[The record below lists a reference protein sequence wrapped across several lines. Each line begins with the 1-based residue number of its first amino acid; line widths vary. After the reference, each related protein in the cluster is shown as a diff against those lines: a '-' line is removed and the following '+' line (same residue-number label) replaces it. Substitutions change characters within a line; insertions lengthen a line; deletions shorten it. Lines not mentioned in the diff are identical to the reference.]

1 MSDEDHSN
9 FQFLEQQWPE
19 LHDLAQRAGAAVATN
34 PDVTA
39 VRLRGF
45 TERMVEL
52 LFGHFGLQLIA
63 DQSQYDRLLLLERDS
78 LLERRLLA
86 KFHTIRKFGNDGA
99 HGKAVTSE
107 RAGDL
112 VYDAWTLGCW
122 FARLMRPDVDWLIRP
137 YGQRPRPDALK
148 SEVPAFPSAEGGTRP
163 QDNVVAFPED
173 RVRRIRQEV
182 AAALAK
188 VDPEIRNLRTRMSLR
203 EAFVEDLN
211 GDQSA
216 CADAL
221 EAFLSDPAQRIML
234 LKGDA
239 GAGKTFMAKGLVE
252 YLASQGRQYAIGA
265 PTGRAAKIIGE
276 KTGRRARTLHSLI
289 YDYGNLRRLGEDGE
303 DASGLASF
311 KVYAS
316 VAANRDSANTVYIV
330 DEASLVSDAFS
341 ESDFF
346 RSGSGYLLKDL
357 LDYVGTQTPGTDRK
371 IIFIG
376 DPVQLTPVD
385 MNTSPA
391 LDADYLHRHYGY
403 RPAEYRLTEIVRQG
417 AESSILSNVKPLRM
431 GVEEGAFRGLS
442 FDFDDDVVRLGQG
455 DLVPTYLQTVR
466 DSAHE
471 PMVITRSNAEA
482 AEINRAVR
490 AEIFPGQDHVRP
502 GDRLIITSNTF
513 VGGQFLANGEF
524 VEVCGVEPVVE
535 RKSVRLTR
543 RVGDTD
549 LTEKVDIELIF
560 RDIEIAMRME
570 NGEQAVQQVKVIDTL
585 LHDRNSGLSPDEQ
598 RALYVDFLRRHPD
611 IRKADPRALT
621 DAIRQDPYFN
631 AMRAKFG
638 YAVTCH
644 KAQGGEWDEVIV
656 LCPGGGDPRNE
667 DAFRWLYTAMTRAR
681 SRLFLV
687 NPPEVRI
694 KLAGPSIHDFATGA
708 VARAADQNGPTP
720 LAAFRKTLLARSR
733 AALEGSG
740 ISVDDVGHHQYQEV
754 LYCSRET
761 DGCRASL
768 SYNGKFQL
776 RSMTI
781 HPEGP
786 LADDVK
792 ELVGPLVGLTLGID
806 GADTDKK
813 ATSPTRPFIAEF
825 DAQFRRQLAGRNIS
839 VNSMQEHQWSLR
851 YVMARDNRQATID
864 IYFDGKDRFTR
875 CMPINPDDSVDG
887 MDLMREVVG
896 IVTTEIIA

>member
-1 MSDEDHSN
+1 M
-9 FQFLEQQWPE
+9 
-19 LHDLAQRAGAAVATN
+19 
-34 PDVTA
+34 
-39 VRLRGF
+39 
-45 TERMVEL
+45 
-52 LFGHFGLQLIA
+52 
-63 DQSQYDRLLLLERDS
+63 LEREN

-99 HGKAVTSE
+99 HGRDVE
-107 RAGDL
+107 PDRAEDL
-112 VYDAWTLGCW
+112 VYDAWTLACW
-122 FARLMRPDVDWLIRP
+122 FVRLMRPDVDWLIRP
-137 YGQRPRPDALK
+137 YGQSPRPNEPASERPAL
-148 SEVPAFPSAEGGTRP
+148 PSAEGRVQP
-163 QDNVVAFPED
+163 QGNVVAFPED

-188 VDPEIRNLRTRMSLR
+188 VDPGIRNLRTRMSLS
-203 EAFVEDLN
+203 EAFAEDLN

-221 EAFLSDPAQRIML
+221 ESFLSDPAERIML

-276 KTGRRARTLHSLI
+276 KTGRTARTLHSLI

-303 DASGLASF
+303 DALGLASF

-316 VAANRDSANTVYIV
+316 VAANRDSANTVYII
-330 DEASLVSDAFS
+330 DEASLISDAFS
-341 ESDFF
+341 ESDYF

-357 LDYVGTQTPGTDRK
+357 LEYVSMQTPGTDRK

-376 DPVQLTPVD
+376 DPVQLTPVQ

-391 LDADYLHRHYGY
+391 LDGDYLHRHYGY
-403 RPAEYRLTEIVRQG
+403 RPTEYRLTEIVRQG
-417 AESSILSNVKPLRM
+417 AESSILTNVKPLRK
-431 GVEEGAFRGLS
+431 GVEKSAFGGLS
-442 FDFDDDVVRLGQG
+442 FEFDDEVVRIGQG
-455 DLVPTYLQTVR
+455 DLVPTYLATMRTNDRQ
-466 DSAHE
+466 

-502 GDRLIITSNTF
+502 GDQLIITSNTF
-513 VGGQFLANGEF
+513 VSGQFIANGEF

-535 RKSVRLTR
+535 RRSVRLTR
-543 RVGDTD
+543 RVEDTD
-549 LTEKVDIELIF
+549 QTEKVDIDLTF

-585 LHDRNSGLSPDEQ
+585 LHDRNPGLSTDEQ

-611 IRKADPRALT
+611 IKKADPRALT
-621 DAIRQDPYFN
+621 EAIRQDPYFN

-656 LCPGGGDPRNE
+656 LCPGAGDPRNE

-681 SRLFLV
+681 SRLYMV

-694 KLAGPSIHDFATGA
+694 KLAGPSIHDYAAGS
-708 VARAADQNGPTP
+708 VEGAADQNGPSP
-720 LAAFRKTLLARSR
+720 LAVFRNALLDRSR
-733 AALEGSG
+733 SALEGSG
-740 ISVDDVGHHQYQEV
+740 ISIDDVGHHQYQEV
-754 LYCSRET
+754 LYCSRGT
-761 DGCRASL
+761 DGCRVSL
-768 SYNGKFQL
+768 SYNGKFEL

-786 LADDVK
+786 LANDLR
-792 ELVGPLVGLTLGID
+792 ERIGILVGTKP
-806 GADTDKK
+806 GAVESETGEKE
-813 ATSPTRPFIAEF
+813 ASPMRPFISAF
-825 DAQFRRQLAGRNIS
+825 DTHLRRLLANRDITVS
-839 VNSMQEHQWSLR
+839 SMKEHQWSLR
-851 YVMARDNRQATID
+851 YVAARDNRQATID
-864 IYFDGKDRFTR
+864 IYFDGKNRFTR
-875 CMPINPDDSVDG
+875 CMPINPDGSTEG
-887 MDLMREVVG
+887 IRLMGEVIE
-896 IVTTEIIA
+896 IVTNEIVA